1 MKRVLLVLIGML
13 VLAMVSGSTVLA
25 EGKITVM
32 GVWGGQE
39 LEAFMKVIE
48 TFEKASGID
57 VQFEGTRDLPT
68 VLTTRVEAGNP
79 PDIVAL
85 TGLGMMKDLAD
96 DGNLVDL
103 TKVMDMD
110 TLKEDYNQTW
120 LDLATY
126 KGGMYGLYISADMKS
141 LVWYN
146 PKVFAEKGYEVPT
159 TWEELDN
166 LAWKMVAN
174 GDKPWA
180 IGLESG
186 AASGW
191 PGTDWIEDIML
202 RTAGPEVYD
211 QWVAH
216 DIPWT
221 DPQVKRAFEIF
232 GEIARDPKLVWG
244 GSTAVLSTNFGDAA
258 NPLFTNPP
266 QAMMHRQ
273 ASFITSFI
281 KEGNPDVVAG
291 EDYSFF
297 TFPAIEEEFGT
308 PVLGAADMISMMNDT
323 PEARAFMNYL
333 ASPGAQMIWVGELGK
348 LGINK
353 RINPNVYPDD
363 ITRKMAEALK
373 NASVFRFDGS
383 DSMPAA
389 VGSGAFWQ
397 GIMDYVGGEDLD
409 SVLEYIESIADESY
423 TTGKA
428 TD

>member
-146 PKVFAEKGYEVPT
+146 PKVFAEKG
-159 TWEELDN
+159 
-166 LAWKMVAN
+166 
-174 GDKPWA
+174 
-180 IGLESG
+180 
-186 AASGW
+186 
-191 PGTDWIEDIML
+191 
-202 RTAGPEVYD
+202 
-211 QWVAH
+211 
-216 DIPWT
+216 
-221 DPQVKRAFEIF
+221 
-232 GEIARDPKLVWG
+232 
-244 GSTAVLSTNFGDAA
+244 
-258 NPLFTNPP
+258 
-266 QAMMHRQ
+266 
-273 ASFITSFI
+273 
-281 KEGNPDVVAG
+281 
-291 EDYSFF
+291 
-297 TFPAIEEEFGT
+297 
-308 PVLGAADMISMMNDT
+308 
-323 PEARAFMNYL
+323 
-333 ASPGAQMIWVGELGK
+333 
-348 LGINK
+348 
-353 RINPNVYPDD
+353 
-363 ITRKMAEALK
+363 
-373 NASVFRFDGS
+373 
-383 DSMPAA
+383 
-389 VGSGAFWQ
+389 
-397 GIMDYVGGEDLD
+397 
-409 SVLEYIESIADESY
+409 
-423 TTGKA
+423 
-428 TD
+428 